1 MSIIL
6 KYRLNGL
13 QNVFLGHSR
22 IMKRVLIKSSQRSM
36 HSGAPEDGATNDL
49 FSLEEVAARAVA
61 VRDKK

>member
-1 MSIIL
+1 
-6 KYRLNGL
+6 
-13 QNVFLGHSR
+13 
-22 IMKRVLIKSSQRSM
+22 MKRVLIKSSKQSM

>member
-1 MSIIL
+1 MII
-6 KYRLNGL
+6 KKKIKRFTKF
-13 QNVFLGHSR
+13 FLRHSR
-22 IMKRVLIKSSQRSM
+22 IMKRVLVKSSQQSM